1 VRFVLATEI
10 SNIYKKNGKTRKNHN
25 LVFVP
30 DLNIAQKFNAKL
42 DKMGNIKSDGR
53 PILGLDVRDLLETLL
68 ETSERAFLVPAHIWT
83 PWFSMLGSKSGFDS
97 IEECFDDLTSH
108 IFAVETGLSSDPA
121 MNWRVSS
128 LDGLTLVSN
137 SDAHS
142 PLNLGREANLFDT
155 ELSFSAIKTAL
166 KNGDPKQF
174 LGTFE
179 FYPEEGKYH
188 IDGHRTCKISFWP
201 GTTMKHEGLCPEC
214 GKPLTLGVLYRVE
227 ELADRKEGQK
237 PARSHPYTSSIQLVD
252 ILSEVLRVGPAS
264 KKVKQT
270 YQTVLNKLG
279 SEFDILHRLDID
291 AIEQAAV
298 PLLGEAIARM
308 RRKEINIIPGYDG
321 EYGHIRIFKEQER
334 QTLLGQQSLFAVCTP
349 EAPLSAPKPKSRFD
363 NVSRKNKNKKNE
375 SEPTPTDVFDQLN
388 DSQRQ
393 AVEHPDGC
401 LLIVAGP
408 GTGKTRTLTMRI
420 AHLIMSK
427 GVSPQHILAVTFT
440 RKAAQE
446 MQQRLSSILGHAH
459 PMPLVATFHA
469 LCFKILNELHPDG
482 SEAIIDDDDRKIL
495 IGEAIKRVKDHGIT
509 ISQNSPK
516 LLGQI
521 IEAKQQILNP
531 ADLTATDNV
540 TGDTRA
546 LAEVYHCYQNLLAIQ
561 GLNDYEDLIFKVVQL
576 LETDSEVR
584 KKYRRRFQHIFI
596 DEYQD
601 LNNGQYR
608 IVQALAPP
616 KSSNRNLCVIGDPD
630 QSIYGFRGSDVG
642 YFTRFVDDHP
652 ETDVV
657 QLTRNY
663 RSTATILNASFQ
675 VIQDHRL
682 YATENRTYSQIDGG
696 KTIRI
701 LELGSAKAEA
711 MAIARIIARLVGGTG
726 FHSID
731 TGQVDDANLDSAR
744 SYADF
749 AVLVRTHHQL
759 KIIGDVFEQDGI
771 PYQIASRQNSLKS
784 WGLAE
789 LISLLSLME
798 GFGSDLD
805 LNNCLSLFSAG
816 LSKKAA
822 DHFKSWCYSK
832 KLSQQQGLIN
842 AKRFPV
848 PGLSRSQQQKLIDFG
863 EKIAGIKKETAGM
876 TVVDKLRYLSQ
887 MPQFTPL
894 VSTEPQSQEAFKNL
908 IRLSENFSDNVVE
921 FLTHAALYTDTDAY
935 LPVAEKVALMS
946 MHAAKGLEFPVVFI
960 AGCEDGLIPLW
971 REVSNQNEPI
981 DVAEERR
988 LFYVAMTRA
997 MERLYLTRAKKR
1009 SLYGKR
1015 LSRSPSPFLAD
1026 IENRLKKDASPQIK
1040 SKKRHSEQQ
1049 QLHLF

>member
-1 VRFVLATEI
+1 
-10 SNIYKKNGKTRKNHN
+10 
-25 LVFVP
+25 
-30 DLNIAQKFNAKL
+30 
-42 DKMGNIKSDGR
+42 
-53 PILGLDVRDLLETLL
+53 
-68 ETSERAFLVPAHIWT
+68 
-83 PWFSMLGSKSGFDS
+83 
-97 IEECFDDLTSH
+97 
-108 IFAVETGLSSDPA
+108 
-121 MNWRVSS
+121 
-128 LDGLTLVSN
+128 
-137 SDAHS
+137 
-142 PLNLGREANLFDT
+142 
-155 ELSFSAIKTAL
+155 
-166 KNGDPKQF
+166 
-174 LGTFE
+174 
-179 FYPEEGKYH
+179 
-188 IDGHRTCKISFWP
+188 
-201 GTTMKHEGLCPEC
+201 
-214 GKPLTLGVLYRVE
+214 
-227 ELADRKEGQK
+227 
-237 PARSHPYTSSIQLVD
+237 
-252 ILSEVLRVGPAS
+252 
-264 KKVKQT
+264 
-270 YQTVLNKLG
+270 
-279 SEFDILHRLDID
+279 
-291 AIEQAAV
+291 
-298 PLLGEAIARM
+298 
-308 RRKEINIIPGYDG
+308 
-321 EYGHIRIFKEQER
+321 
-334 QTLLGQQSLFAVCTP
+334 
-349 EAPLSAPKPKSRFD
+349 
-363 NVSRKNKNKKNE
+363 
-375 SEPTPTDVFDQLN
+375 
-388 DSQRQ
+388 
-393 AVEHPDGC
+393 
-401 LLIVAGP
+401 
-408 GTGKTRTLTMRI
+408 
-420 AHLIMSK
+420 
-427 GVSPQHILAVTFT
+427 
-440 RKAAQE
+440 
-446 MQQRLSSILGHAH
+446 
-459 PMPLVATFHA
+459 
-469 LCFKILNELHPDG
+469 
-482 SEAIIDDDDRKIL
+482 
-495 IGEAIKRVKDHGIT
+495 
-509 ISQNSPK
+509 
-516 LLGQI
+516 
-521 IEAKQQILNP
+521 
-531 ADLTATDNV
+531 
-540 TGDTRA
+540 
-546 LAEVYHCYQNLLAIQ
+546 
-561 GLNDYEDLIFKVVQL
+561 
-576 LETDSEVR
+576 
-584 KKYRRRFQHIFI
+584 
-596 DEYQD
+596 
-601 LNNGQYR
+601 
-608 IVQALAPP
+608 
-616 KSSNRNLCVIGDPD
+616 
-630 QSIYGFRGSDVG
+630 
-642 YFTRFVDDHP
+642 
-652 ETDVV
+652 
-657 QLTRNY
+657 
-663 RSTATILNASFQ
+663 
-675 VIQDHRL
+675 
-682 YATENRTYSQIDGG
+682 
-696 KTIRI
+696 

-711 MAIARIIARLVGGTG
+711 LAIARIIARLVGGTG

-908 IRLSENFSDNVVE
+908 IRLSEDFSDNVVE